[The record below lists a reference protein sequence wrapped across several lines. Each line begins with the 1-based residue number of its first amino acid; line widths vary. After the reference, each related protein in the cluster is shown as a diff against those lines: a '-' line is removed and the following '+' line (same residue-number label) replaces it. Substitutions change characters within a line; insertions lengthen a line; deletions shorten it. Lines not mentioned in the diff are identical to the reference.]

1 VVLKTFSVTTKSRD
15 LMLNEHCREKESEL
29 PSFVSKYLYVTVI
42 VWVSTEGLYVLSPAK
57 LTVSVTVGPVRLFVW
72 ALVRLK
78 ATVSVPPLTGVTVP
92 IALLS
97 SLTVTGTES
106 T

>member
-1 VVLKTFSVTTKSRD
+1 MVLKTFSVATKSRD
-15 LMLNEHCREKESEL
+15 LMQNEHCREKESEL

-57 LTVSVTVGPVRLFVW
+57 LTVSVTGPVRLFVW

-92 IALLS
+92 IALLL